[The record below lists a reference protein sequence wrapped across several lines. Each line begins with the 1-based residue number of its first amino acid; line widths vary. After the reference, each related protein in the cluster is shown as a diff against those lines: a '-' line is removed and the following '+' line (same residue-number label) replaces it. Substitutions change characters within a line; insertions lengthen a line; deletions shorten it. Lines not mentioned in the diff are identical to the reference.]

1 MISCTFKYLKKLA
14 NFPGQERH
22 FVIICFVTSARP
34 ARRRLK
40 TLARSAVASASTS
53 FQRLTNCLKFATHFE
68 GSLFQSLPA
77 VKFSNPFVLIT
88 MQIAGG
94 VPPVAQQCLR
104 DASGLR
110 PAIAGVSVVCH
121 NSRIALRRR

>member
-22 FVIICFVTSARP
+22 FVIIWFVTSARP

-53 FQRLTNCLKFATHFE
+53 FQRLPT
-68 GSLFQSLPA
+68 

-94 VPPVAQQCLR
+94 VTPLWRNSACATQ
-104 DASGLR
+104 
-110 PAIAGVSVVCH
+110 AGC
-121 NSRIALRRR
+121 ALQLLG